1 MTVVMK
7 VIFGRHICKMSR
19 SMDSIATNDD
29 FNIFG
34 TTVDDENKDQSPRD
48 TQTTG
53 ENMQTNENTENSDVQ
68 REETDVG
75 LDKDTRENQN
85 IEVAAGTTA
94 YTFTAER
101 PKGRGK
107 PSVKSI
113 ENRIQSDEGKLTKL
127 RAKVQKAVSE
137 LQNAPNV
144 VEEICRAIS
153 QVRSDF
159 NAYHET
165 WLSFGD
171 FLTNI
176 GTSKYLQELERME
189 GVMNNRQHFV
199 HENITQGN
207 ERKKEILLEMRSLR
221 SGSGSHASSMSST
234 ALRAQA
240 RAEVAA
246 AIKKAEMQKIVLS

>member
-1 MTVVMK
+1 MTVVAK

-34 TTVDDENKDQSPRD
+34 TTVDEENKDQSPRD
-48 TQTTG
+48 TQSTG

-75 LDKDTRENQN
+75 LDKDTGENQN
-85 IEVAAGTTA
+85 IEVAAGATSD
-94 YTFTAER
+94 TFTAER
-101 PKGRGK
+101 PKRRGK
-107 PSVKSI
+107 PSMKSI

-127 RAKVQKAVSE
+127 WAKVQRAISE

-159 NAYHET
+159 NAYHEA
-165 WLSFGD
+165 WLSFAD

-176 GTSKYLQELERME
+176 LAHRNASKSS
-189 GVMNNRQHFV
+189 
-199 HENITQGN
+199 
-207 ERKKEILLEMRSLR
+207 KEW
-221 SGSGSHASSMSST
+221 
-234 ALRAQA
+234 
-240 RAEVAA
+240 
-246 AIKKAEMQKIVLS
+246 KA

>member
-1 MTVVMK
+1 
-7 VIFGRHICKMSR
+7 
-19 SMDSIATNDD
+19 
-29 FNIFG
+29 
-34 TTVDDENKDQSPRD
+34 
-48 TQTTG
+48 
-53 ENMQTNENTENSDVQ
+53 MQTNENTENSDVQ
-68 REETDVG
+68 REEIDVG
-75 LDKDTRENQN
+75 LDKDTGENQN
-85 IEVAAGTTA
+85 IEVAAGPTSDK
-94 YTFTAER
+94 FTAER
-101 PKGRGK
+101 PKRRAK
-107 PSVKSI
+107 PSMKSV

-127 RAKVQKAVSE
+127 WAKVQKTISE

-159 NAYHET
+159 NAYHEA
-165 WLSFGD
+165 WLSVAD

-176 GTSKYLQELERME
+176 GTSECLQELERME

-246 AIKKAEMQKIVLS
+246 AIKKAEMQKKRSVLESQSALAIQQQELALAKRKLDEQARLET